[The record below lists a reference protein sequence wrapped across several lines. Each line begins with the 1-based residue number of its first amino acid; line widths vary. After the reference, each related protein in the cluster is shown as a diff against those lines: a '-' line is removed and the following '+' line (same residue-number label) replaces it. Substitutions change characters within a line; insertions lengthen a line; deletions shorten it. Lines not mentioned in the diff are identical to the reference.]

1 MCARPCVGAPAGWR
15 GRRGQRGLAR
25 DGKKGVRLP
34 GCVVQELAIRQVDRR
49 RVEWAH
55 GGG

>member
-25 DGKKGVRLP
+25 DGKGVRLP
-34 GCVVQELAIRQVDRR
+34 GCVVQESAIRQVDRGR
-49 RVEWAH
+49 IEWAH

>member
-25 DGKKGVRLP
+25 DGKGVRLP
-34 GCVVQELAIRQVDRR
+34 DCVVQESAIRQVNRR